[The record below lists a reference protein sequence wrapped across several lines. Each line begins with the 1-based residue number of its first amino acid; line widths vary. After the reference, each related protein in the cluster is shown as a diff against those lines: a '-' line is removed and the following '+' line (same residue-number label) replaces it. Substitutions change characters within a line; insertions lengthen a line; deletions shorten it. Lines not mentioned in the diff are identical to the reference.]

1 MADVELYFETD
12 FVCENEI
19 FEAEF
24 ESVVTTGDPPERQEK
39 TVTITENGT
48 QEVVPDTDKFLSKV
62 TIITDVIGV
71 NAEEYKGSYE
81 VTPKAEEQILE
92 TALKVMRDDVTVH
105 AIIPLSNSEIDFIMN
120 KYQ

>member
-62 TIITDVIGV
+62 TIITDVIGA